1 MTQRV
6 TANKSAKEIA
16 FLQDLFVA
24 PNWGERFAEL
34 IDDHVTLP
42 EKGRALYLA
51 VGTGGHALALQERVG
66 AELRFLCID
75 ENEECLELARAKT
88 TALKESTEF
97 RHGTLDAL
105 QLRTDQFDL
114 VLGDGSLVAP
124 ERVPAML
131 SEMVRVAM
139 PDGTVALSLP
149 TFSSFSEFFSI
160 YWEALH
166 NSGASDHET
175 DVESLI
181 TKLPTVSEVEEMATR
196 EGLEAVSS
204 WTRIEEFDY
213 DSAEA
218 FLDSPLISDFL
229 MKSWLQSIPEE
240 AQQRVTR
247 EIARLI
253 NEERHNAEF
262 SLTVKATLVAGRKP
276 RSPLAG

>member
-1 MTQRV
+1 MTPRV

-24 PNWGERFAEL
+24 PDWGERFAEL
-34 IDDHVTLP
+34 IDEHITLP
-42 EKGRALYLA
+42 EKGNALYLG
-51 VGTGGHALALQERVG
+51 VGTGGHALALQER
-66 AELRFLCID
+66 ARELKFLCID
-75 ENEECLELARAKT
+75 ENDECLELARAKT
-88 TALKESTEF
+88 TALKEPTEF
-97 RHGTLDAL
+97 RQGTLDAL
-105 QLRTDQFDL
+105 QLKDDQFDL

-124 ERVPAML
+124 ERVPTML

-139 PDGTVALSLP
+139 PGGTVALSLP

-166 NSGASDHET
+166 NSGVNDHET

-181 TKLPTVSEVEEMATR
+181 TKLPTVSEVEEMGTR
-196 EGLEAVSS
+196 EGLEGVAS

-213 DSAEA
+213 DLGED
-218 FLDSPLISDFL
+218 FLNAPLISEFL
-229 MKSWLQSIPEE
+229 MKGWLQSIPE
-240 AQQRVTR
+240 QVRTSVTL

-262 SLTVKATLVAGRKP
+262 SLTVKATLVMGRKAGL
-276 RSPLAG
+276 PLAG